1 MALPRIL
8 VSPNRRFLMTE
19 AGKPFFWLGDTAW
32 ELFHRLT
39 LAEAERYFE
48 VRRQQGFNV
57 IQAVALA
64 ELDGLHT
71 PNAQGHVPLCG
82 DDPTRPN
89 EFYFRHVDAIIRL
102 AAEKGLYIGLLPT
115 WGDKVHA
122 QLWGIGPV
130 IFNADNARVYGR
142 FLGERYRDDTNVLWI
157 LGGDRPAAGY
167 EHVWAAMAAGIA
179 EGLGRT
185 PFITYHPMGG
195 QSSSAWLHE
204 AEWLSMNMLQ
214 SGHTSMDAPNWE
226 MIRADYERTPTKPVL
241 DGEPNYEHHPVD
253 PYRRTWQPEYGRFT
267 DYDVRKQAYRAVFA
281 GACGHTYG
289 SHSVWQMW
297 SPRYAPTTFASPAW
311 DEAIY
316 GPGARQ
322 LAHLKRLMLSRPYF
336 TRIPAPDLLPEV
348 ARVPLQ
354 VEQGDRINP
363 QRAAHPVAT
372 RDSDG
377 GYALVYFPLAEQTL
391 AVDLRLLRDR
401 ARSSW
406 FDPRNGKVHP
416 IGEYARELT
425 VFTSPIAGPDWV
437 LVLEAD

>member
-1 MALPRIL
+1 MTLSRVL
-8 VSPNRRFLMTE
+8 VSPNQRLLMTE
-19 AGKPFFWLGDTAW
+19 AGEPFFWLGDTAW

-39 LAEAERYFE
+39 LAEAERYLE
-48 VRRQQGFNV
+48 ARRQQGFNV
-57 IQAVALA
+57 IQAVVLA
-64 ELDGLHT
+64 ELDGLRT

-89 EFYFRHVDAIIRL
+89 EFYFRHVDAIIHL
-102 AAEKGLYIGLLPT
+102 AAAKGLYIGLLPT

-122 QLWGIGPV
+122 HLWGIGPV
-130 IFNADNARVYGR
+130 IFNAENARVYGR
-142 FLGERYRDDTNVLWI
+142 FLGERYRDDANVLWI

-167 EHVWAAMAAGIA
+167 ERVWAAMAAGIA

-195 QSSSAWLHE
+195 HSSSAWLHE

-214 SGHTSMDAPNWE
+214 SGHTYMDAPNWE
-226 MIRADYERTPTKPVL
+226 MIRADYERTPIKPVL

-297 SPRYAPTTFASPAW
+297 SPRYAPTNFPSPAW

-316 GPGARQ
+316 GPGAQQ

-354 VEQGDRINP
+354 VEQEDRINP

-372 RDSDG
+372 RDSEG
-377 GYALVYFPLAEQTL
+377 SYALVYFPLAEQTL
-391 AVDLRLLRDR
+391 AVDLRLLHGR
-401 ARSSW
+401 ARASW
-406 FDPRNGKVHP
+406 FDPRNGRTHP
-416 IGEYARELT
+416 IGECGRALT
-425 VFTSPIAGPDWV
+425 AFTSPIAGPDWV
-437 LVLEAD
+437 LVLEAE